1 MSSRM
6 MAEGRKT
13 AASAH
18 IWPIDKYTTI
28 SRRQPHTL
36 CQGATLAYQGD
47 NMNVLVMGQLL
58 LGFLAAIALL
68 VGAFFVRLRR
78 RYRRLVARL
87 TPMSPLLLWLPLAAA
102 VMVAGALALAEL
114 SLLGY
119 NTSQDVEGLS
129 WFVVGACL
137 MIFANLCVALAAIAL
152 REALK
157 VADMAGEK

>member
-1 MSSRM
+1 
-6 MAEGRKT
+6 
-13 AASAH
+13 
-18 IWPIDKYTTI
+18 
-28 SRRQPHTL
+28 
-36 CQGATLAYQGD
+36 
-47 NMNVLVMGQLL
+47 MNVLVMGQLL